1 MSATSTWTVLA
12 MLRWTTDYFA
22 RHGIE
27 SARLDA
33 ENLLAHVL
41 GVSRLRLYLDF
52 EMPVAADARARFR
65 ELIKERAKRRVPVAY
80 LVGEKEFW
88 SMPLE
93 VNSAVLT
100 PRPETEVLVEA
111 VLSRLPDPEAELSGL
126 EIGVGSGAVSLA
138 LARERPKWKLVA
150 VDISPAALE
159 VAARNAARHELED
172 RVRLLESD
180 LFDALPGARFDL
192 VVANPPYVDPAM
204 ESRLAPELAHE
215 PRAAL
220 FAEAG
225 GMALLSRIVREAPR
239 YLQPGAWLALEFDPA
254 QQAQL
259 ARELEAAGFESPE
272 WRRDLSGRVRA
283 LSARRAAPGPQAAAK

>member
-1 MSATSTWTVLA
+1 MSEASTWTVLA
-12 MLRWTTDYFA
+12 LLRWTTDYFA

-52 EMPVAADARARFR
+52 EMPVAADSRARFR
-65 ELIKERAKRRVPVAY
+65 ELIKERAQQRIPVAY

-93 VNSAVLT
+93 VNRAVLT
-100 PRPETEVLVEA
+100 PRPETEGLVEA
-111 VLSRLPDPEAELSGL
+111 VLSRLPADSEAELSGL

-138 LARERPKWKLVA
+138 LARERLGLQLVA
-150 VDISPAALE
+150 VDICTAALE
-159 VAARNAARHELED
+159 VAARNAARHQLED

-180 LFDALPGARFDL
+180 LFDALSGARFD
-192 VVANPPYVDPAM
+192 VIVSNPPYVDPAA
-204 ESRLAPELAHE
+204 EGRLAPELAHE
-215 PRAAL
+215 PRVAL

-225 GMALLSRIVREAPR
+225 GMALLSRIVRDAPR
-239 YLQPGAWLALEFDPA
+239 YLQAGGLLALEFDPA

-259 ARELEAAGFESPE
+259 ARELAAAGFETPE
-272 WRRDLSGRVRA
+272 WGRDLAQRVRVV
-283 LSARRAAPGPQAAAK
+283 SARLAAPEQAAA

>member
-1 MSATSTWTVLA
+1 MSETSTTWTVLA

-33 ENLLAHVL
+33 EHLLAHVL

-65 ELIKERAKRRVPVAY
+65 ELIKERAGRRVPVAY

-100 PRPETEVLVEA
+100 PRPETECLVDA
-111 VLSRLPDPEAELSGL
+111 VLSRLPDPEADLSGL

-150 VDISPAALE
+150 VDTSTEALE

-192 VVANPPYVDPAM
+192 VVANPPYVDPAA
-204 ESRLAPELAHE
+204 EGRLAPELAHE

-225 GMALLSRIVREAPR
+225 GMALLSRIIREAPR
-239 YLQPGAWLALEFDPA
+239 YLAAGALLALEFDPG

-259 ARELEAAGFESPE
+259 ARELEAAGFETPE
-272 WRRDLSGRVRA
+272 WKRDLAGRVRV
-283 LSARRAAPGPQAAAK
+283 LSARLAGAVQEGAS